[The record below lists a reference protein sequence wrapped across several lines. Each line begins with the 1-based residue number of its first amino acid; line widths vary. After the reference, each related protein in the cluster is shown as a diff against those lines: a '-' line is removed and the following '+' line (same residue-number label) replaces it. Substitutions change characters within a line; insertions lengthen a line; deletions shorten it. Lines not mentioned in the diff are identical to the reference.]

1 MRVHLFVVLL
11 AVALIPGLASSSP
24 RGSSPVADAQ
34 TSAKPPS
41 ALEQSLL
48 EAQNSIIAA
57 MTKHDVEFFKNTLAD
72 DFVAIDSSGNTYGKS
87 DVLENMRGG
96 GQEEEKGPKPILYDF
111 KVVTL
116 NDNAGVVVY
125 NLVVPDG
132 RPRYLHMS
140 SAWVKQD
147 GQWRLKFEQSTP
159 NMWSAAD
166 FD

>member
-1 MRVHLFVVLL
+1 MRVRLSLVLC
-11 AVALIPGLASSSP
+11 AVALVAGSASGSP
-24 RGSSPVADAQ
+24 RNSSPVPDAQ
-34 TSAKPPS
+34 ASAKPSS

-48 EAQNSIIAA
+48 EAQHSMIAA
-57 MTKHDVEFFKNTLAD
+57 MTKHDVDYFKNTLAD
-72 DFVAIDSSGNTYGKS
+72 DFVAIDSSGNMYGKG
-87 DVLENMRGG
+87 DVLESMHGG
-96 GQEEEKGPKPILYDF
+96 GPEDEKGPKPILYDF

-116 NDNAGVVVY
+116 SDNAGVVAY
-125 NLVVPDG
+125 NVIDPGG

-147 GQWRLKFEQSTP
+147 GQWKLKFEQSTP

>member
-1 MRVHLFVVLL
+1 MRVRLSVVLCV
-11 AVALIPGLASSSP
+11 VALVAGSASGSP
-24 RGSSPVADAQ
+24 RNSSPVPDAQ
-34 TSAKPPS
+34 ASAKPSS

-48 EAQNSIIAA
+48 QAQEFLIVA
-57 MTKHDVEFFKNTLAD
+57 MREHDVSYFKKTLSD
-72 DFVAIDSSGNTYGKS
+72 DFVAIDSSGNMYGKG
-87 DVLENMRGG
+87 DVLESMHGG
-96 GQEEEKGPKPILYDF
+96 GPEDEKGPKPIVYDF

-116 NDNAGVVVY
+116 NDNAGVVAY
-125 NLVVPDG
+125 NVIDPGG

-147 GQWRLKFEQSTP
+147 GQWKLKFEQSTP